1 MVEHI
6 DRARLD
12 TDLRYR
18 FDYLSKF
25 INFTSNDITALNT
38 FAKIANPFIQS
49 VAEIIYDKLLHFDI
63 TKNHFL
69 RTTHD
74 FQGTMTTDENQLTLQ
89 SEQILFR
96 IHSIRKYL
104 CRILRQSTWNDAFL
118 EYISNVGKI
127 HTNSAGTHSIDVDY
141 IHMNAL
147 FGYLEH
153 VFIDG
158 VLNNDE
164 IDGTL
169 KKDIIIAL
177 NKVFWIQNDFFSMH
191 YIGGSKKGAD
201 NKKTNHGESVCRAI
215 IVISYSAQLMNV
227 RFTKHLALKNTNLPN
242 NNYQFSNTITTD
254 EHGQYGHVSALE
266 YACSDYDRCE
276 QQFVL
281 DYVDWLITINR
292 SEFWQNTT
300 PLLIGQNQSPGECFF
315 GYNVSK
321 SCPANTNC
329 VAQWTLLSEQVKVDC
344 SDYKNTFST
353 IVRVNMVDYTAQYG
367 NTLLCNYHMCNHP
380 NVLFQ
385 LESHLHQYY
394 NLKFFKIL
402 SNISKSVGTTQI
414 TSIFPELNY
423 SKDLQQTTI
432 TKSSSSTISSSKT
445 SSKTTT
451 PISSSA
457 TSPSVTSASSVAI
470 NSSNT
475 HPPVSRGCSYQSK
488 QTTAFIAYGI
498 MIFVAAN
505 YRFDFN

>member
-191 YIGGSKKGAD
+191 YIGGSKK
-201 NKKTNHGESVCRAI
+201 E
-215 IVISYSAQLMNV
+215 
-227 RFTKHLALKNTNLPN
+227 N
-242 NNYQFSNTITTD
+242 N
-254 EHGQYGHVSALE
+254 A
-266 YACSDYDRCE
+266 
-276 QQFVL
+276 
-281 DYVDWLITINR
+281 
-292 SEFWQNTT
+292 
-300 PLLIGQNQSPGECFF
+300 
-315 GYNVSK
+315 K
-321 SCPANTNC
+321 
-329 VAQWTLLSEQVKVDC
+329 
-344 SDYKNTFST
+344 
-353 IVRVNMVDYTAQYG
+353 
-367 NTLLCNYHMCNHP
+367 
-380 NVLFQ
+380 
-385 LESHLHQYY
+385 
-394 NLKFFKIL
+394 
-402 SNISKSVGTTQI
+402 
-414 TSIFPELNY
+414 
-423 SKDLQQTTI
+423 
-432 TKSSSSTISSSKT
+432 
-445 SSKTTT
+445 
-451 PISSSA
+451 
-457 TSPSVTSASSVAI
+457 
-470 NSSNT
+470 
-475 HPPVSRGCSYQSK
+475 
-488 QTTAFIAYGI
+488 
-498 MIFVAAN
+498 
-505 YRFDFN
+505 